1 MGRLWILVAAS
12 IAGCSSAVYV
22 RDGVTDGDTFHLAPR
37 AYGNPDP
44 AAQAWTSY
52 SLARSICQ
60 LGVGGDNPARAS
72 TFDCELKARRA
83 LLSTWVEQNGSADA
97 YLDTLAAV
105 GAAGFLEEYV
115 HVYLGRESWQ
125 VPPDVDLDAFDAWR
139 RLNLRGHR
147 PETRLMGSW
156 SYSRGG
162 DVAASSATPQ
172 SVL

>member
-1 MGRLWILVAAS
+1 MLILMLVA
-12 IAGCSSAVYV
+12 GCNSAVYV

-37 AYGNPDP
+37 AYADPSP

-60 LGVGGDNPARAS
+60 LAVGGDNPARVS
-72 TFDCELKARRA
+72 TFDCELKGREA
-83 LLSTWVEQNGSADA
+83 LLMTWQQKSGAADA
-97 YLDTLAAV
+97 YLDALAAV

-115 HVYLGRESWQ
+115 AVYLGRRGWQ
-125 VPPDVDLDAFDAWR
+125 LPPDLDVDAFDAWR
-139 RLNLRGHR
+139 RANLRGHR

-156 SYSRGG
+156 GYGPGG
-162 DVAASSATPQ
+162 GVAASSGTPSR

>member
-1 MGRLWILVAAS
+1 MAKPLILAVALV
-12 IAGCSSAVYV
+12 AGCSSAVYV

-37 AYGNPDP
+37 AYAENDP

-60 LGVGGDNPARAS
+60 LSVGGANPARVS

-83 LLSTWVEQNGSADA
+83 LLLRWEEARGSTDA

-115 HVYLGRESWQ
+115 AVYLGRGGWQ
-125 VPPDVDLDAFDAWR
+125 LPDDADFDAFDEWR
-139 RLNLRGHR
+139 RTHLRGHR

-156 SYSRGG
+156 SYGG
-162 DVAASSATPQ
+162 GVAASSTAPH